1 MKNRFLPIVGAA
13 ILLTIGTACSS
24 SNTSDSSSEAQSQ
37 GPITV
42 DTFTGLDVG
51 TDVAVELAVE
61 PGSKQK
67 VEVEASSGAVTAEVS
82 DEILTLGQTGD
93 DGKAKITVPDINSI
107 RLTDGTVMTA
117 KGETDTYSLTMLS
130 GTEARAKD
138 LTAKTVTV
146 DFTSGSVAEIS
157 ASDTVTGSMNDGSEL
172 TVSGGADTSAVQ
184 LDDGSEIRTG

>member
-13 ILLTIGTACSS
+13 ILLTVGTACSS

-51 TDVAVELAVE
+51 TDVAVELTVE

-184 LDDGSEIRTG
+184 LGDGSEIRTG